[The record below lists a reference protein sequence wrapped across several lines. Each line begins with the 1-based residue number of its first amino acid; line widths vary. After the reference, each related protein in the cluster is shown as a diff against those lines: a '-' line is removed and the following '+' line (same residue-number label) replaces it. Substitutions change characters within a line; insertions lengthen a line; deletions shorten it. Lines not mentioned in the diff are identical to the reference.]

1 MKYSKLK
8 KIKINKVADLNIF
21 KIGYFK
27 FYKNFKL
34 T

>member
-8 KIKINKVADLNIF
+8 KIKKNKVADLKNI